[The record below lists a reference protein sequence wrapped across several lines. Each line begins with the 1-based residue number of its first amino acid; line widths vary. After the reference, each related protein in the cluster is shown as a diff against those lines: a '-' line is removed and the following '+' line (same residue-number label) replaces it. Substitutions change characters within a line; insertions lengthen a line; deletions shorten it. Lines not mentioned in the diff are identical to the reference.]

1 MRKDID
7 GDSFMGIRGTLTTL
21 PHYFSSGLYALTAKL
36 NLWLP
41 ASWIPQP
48 TSHIPHP
55 TTYILGYVNQSA
67 ALGPVSWYF
76 VPVWEI
82 PVFVRPVRSC
92 QQKHRDALTAQ
103 YRQKCSWWAVAAVG
117 ETGQKSQTTCCS
129 CCPARTTPSAE
140 MSLLSAVQCPFLSFA
155 LHCTA
160 LLMPPHFRRRL
171 CPASPFVLRPMCVFA
186 NFISKIV
193 LVPKYPLAQLRV
205 LL

>member
-117 ETGQKSQTTCCS
+117 ETGRKIADNLLQLLLFWPFHGEYYPTETDIWL
-129 CCPARTTPSAE
+129 
-140 MSLLSAVQCPFLSFA
+140 SLIL
-155 LHCTA
+155 
-160 LLMPPHFRRRL
+160 
-171 CPASPFVLRPMCVFA
+171 
-186 NFISKIV
+186 ISLNMIV
-193 LVPKYPLAQLRV
+193 TRMRIIIIIISGP
-205 LL
+205 

>member
-7 GDSFMGIRGTLTTL
+7 GDSFIGIRGTLTTL

-117 ETGQKSQTTCCS
+117 ETGRKIADNLLQ
-129 CCPARTTPSAE
+129 
-140 MSLLSAVQCPFLSFA
+140 LLSGQDYSFRRDVLVVRSPVSFPFLCLA
-155 LHCTA
+155 LHC
-160 LLMPPHFRRRL
+160 
-171 CPASPFVLRPMCVFA
+171 
-186 NFISKIV
+186 
-193 LVPKYPLAQLRV
+193 LAYAATLSE
-205 LL
+205 